1 VRVLFVTRPLVGHY
15 YPMRPLMGALADA
28 GDEVALATGEPLA
41 SAAAHDGIVV
51 HRVGLANDDPAVVH
65 NRSILQRLPPA
76 ELRRFAFSDW
86 FVLTEMPPRVRDLE
100 AVIDRCDP
108 DLIIH
113 ETAEFAAPLVASV
126 HGIPYAT
133 HAYGPLLRRDA
144 ALSAGTAAAPFWREW
159 HLEPHPYAGL
169 YRHLYLDICPPSLQ
183 TADIA
188 DIDAVQQ
195 VGPPSDQV
203 QGPPPP
209 WLGDLTRQPI
219 VYVTLGT
226 VFNRDHRVFSTVLE
240 GLQQHA
246 VNVVVTVGP
255 NNDPASLG
263 VQPPN
268 VRVHRFIEQD
278 QLLPLCSM
286 AVVHGGAGTTFG
298 ALSWGVPLVVV
309 PQSADQFFN
318 AEQVAAAGA
327 GIALMPDDQ
336 NADSVHEAARALLHD
351 DTFRNA
357 ARRVQHE
364 FAAMPLPAEVRD
376 TLQDLAERRRQD

>member
-1 VRVLFVTRPLVGHY
+1 MRVLFVTRPLVGHY

-41 SAAAHDGIVV
+41 SAAEHDGVVV

-65 NRSILQRLPPA
+65 NRSILQTLPPA

-100 AVIDRCDP
+100 AVIDRFDP
-108 DLIIH
+108 ELIIH

-126 HGIPYAT
+126 HRIPYAT

-144 ALSAGTAAAPFWREW
+144 ALSAGNAAAPFWQQRD
-159 HLEPHPYAGL
+159 LEPHPYAGL
-169 YRHLYLDICPPSLQ
+169 YRYLYIDICPPTLQ

-188 DIDAVQQ
+188 DIEAVQL
-195 VGPPSDQV
+195 VGPSSHHV
-203 QGPPPP
+203 SGPPPP
-209 WLGDLTRQPI
+209 WLADLTGRPI

-226 VFNRDHRVFSTVLE
+226 VFNQDHQVFLTVLE

-246 VNVVVTVGP
+246 VDVVVTVGT
-255 NNDPASLG
+255 NNDPAALG

-268 VRVHRFIEQD
+268 VHVHRFIDQD
-278 QLLPLCSM
+278 QLLPHCSI

-298 ALSWGVPLVVV
+298 ALSWGIPLVVL

-318 AEQVAAAGA
+318 AERVAAAGA

-336 NADSVHEAARALLHD
+336 NARSVHDAVRALLHD
-351 DTFRNA
+351 DAFRNA
-357 ARRVQHE
+357 AHRIQHE
-364 FAAMPLPAEVRD
+364 FAEMPRPAEVRHP
-376 TLQDLAERRRQD
+376 LQGLADRRRR